1 MILSF
6 NDRETEQVFNGIAV
20 KSFPP
25 DILRRA
31 LTKLLMIAS
40 AQNINDLKIPPSN
53 HLERLSGDR
62 AGQYSIRIN
71 EKYRICFVWNNGNAL
86 NVEIVDYH

>member
-6 NDRETEQVFNGIAV
+6 KDRETEQVYNGIVV

-40 AQNINDLKIPPSN
+40 EQNINDLRTLHPI
-53 HLERLSGDR
+53 
-62 AGQYSIRIN
+62 I
-71 EKYRICFVWNNGNAL
+71 
-86 NVEIVDYH
+86 

>member
-6 NDRETEQVFNGIAV
+6 KDRDTEQVYNGIAV

-31 LTKLLMIAS
+31 LAKLLMISS
-40 AQNINDLKIPPSN
+40 AQNINDLRIPPSN

-62 AGQYSIRIN
+62 VGQYSIRIN

>member
-6 NDRETEQVFNGIAV
+6 KDRETEQVYNGIAV
-20 KSFPP
+20 KSLPP
-25 DILRRA
+25 DILRRT
-31 LTKLLMIAS
+31 LTKLLMIAA
-40 AQNINDLKIPPSN
+40 AQNINDLRILPSN

-62 AGQYSIRIN
+62 IGQYSIRIN
-71 EKYRICFVWNNGNAL
+71 EKYRICFVWNNGNAW

>member
-1 MILSF
+1 MVGQRNGMILSF
-6 NDRETEQVFNGIAV
+6 KDRETEQVYNGIVV

-40 AQNINDLKIPPSN
+40 EQNINDLRTLHPI
-53 HLERLSGDR
+53 
-62 AGQYSIRIN
+62 I
-71 EKYRICFVWNNGNAL
+71 
-86 NVEIVDYH
+86 

>member
-6 NDRETEQVFNGIAV
+6 KDRDTEQVYNGIAV

-31 LTKLLMIAS
+31 LAKLLMISS
-40 AQNINDLKIPPSN
+40 AQNINDLRIPPSN

-62 AGQYSIRIN
+62 VGQYSIRIN
-71 EKYRICFVWNNGNAL
+71 EKYRICFIWNNGNAL